1 MVLPFC
7 KITIFNFNL
16 LPHLVFL
23 GAFPAL
29 HYIFI
34 VAKEATIKD
43 AVAIW
48 AKKVF
53 NCSIGV

>member
-16 LPHLVFL
+16 LPQLVFL

-29 HYIFI
+29 HSIFI
-34 VAKEATIKD
+34 ITKEVIIKD
-43 AVAIW
+43 VVAIW
-48 AKKVF
+48 AKK
-53 NCSIGV
+53 GV